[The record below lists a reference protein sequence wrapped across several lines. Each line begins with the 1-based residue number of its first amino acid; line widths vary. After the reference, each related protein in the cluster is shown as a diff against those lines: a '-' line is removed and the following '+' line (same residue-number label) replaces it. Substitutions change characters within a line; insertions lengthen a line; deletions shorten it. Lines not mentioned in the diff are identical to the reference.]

1 MTAPEWLARNTLPT
15 PTSLCTVARAAEQ
28 FGHLLHER
36 KSQAAAAVAPR
47 DGRVRLAEAF
57 ENGGELVLGNA
68 NTGVG
73 HLESRPS
80 RAAVSATVRRNGR
93 LHRILHVEHIEGRI
107 STR

>member
-15 PTSLCTVARAAEQ
+15 PTSLCTVARPPSK
-28 FGHLLHER
+28 FPHLLHER
-36 KSQAAAAVAPR
+36 SPAAAAVAPR

-57 ENGGELVLGNA
+57 ENGGESVLGNA

-73 HLESRPS
+73 HLDEQAIAGGRE
-80 RAAVSATVRRNGR
+80 RYGQGATVASTAFSTSST
-93 LHRILHVEHIEGRI
+93 LEGRI